1 MCSKQVQF
9 TMDHDVMSQ
18 SLKFSGISTVAHH
31 FLIG

>member
-9 TMDHDVMSQ
+9 TLDHDLTSQ

-31 FLIG
+31 SLIG